1 MEYEILEATDLAG
14 AQLVVEPPPP
24 PKAPKAPKPPTFDTV
39 PNTIYNVGVLLALS
53 DIDSKASHSRF
64 K

>member
-1 MEYEILEATDLAG
+1 MEYELLQAIDLAG

-24 PKAPKAPKPPTFDTV
+24 PPLPPPPKVPTFDTV

-53 DIDSKASHSRF
+53 DIE
-64 K
+64 

>member
-24 PKAPKAPKPPTFDTV
+24 PKAPQPPTFDTV

-53 DIDSKASHSRF
+53 DIDSKASHSRV

>member
-1 MEYEILEATDLAG
+1 MEYEILEATGLAG

-24 PKAPKAPKPPTFDTV
+24 PKVPKAPTFDTV

-53 DIDSKASHSRF
+53 DIDSKASHSRV